1 MLCLLVLKSFYWDVV
16 GIQMHLIYNN
26 NLKIILYDI
35 KAVKLTK
42 KQNK

>member
-1 MLCLLVLKSFYWDVV
+1 
-16 GIQMHLIYNN
+16 MHLIYNN

-42 KQNK
+42 KRNKEKILVYA

>member
-1 MLCLLVLKSFYWDVV
+1 MKTSYKIFCLLYVVFISF
-16 GIQMHLIYNN
+16 